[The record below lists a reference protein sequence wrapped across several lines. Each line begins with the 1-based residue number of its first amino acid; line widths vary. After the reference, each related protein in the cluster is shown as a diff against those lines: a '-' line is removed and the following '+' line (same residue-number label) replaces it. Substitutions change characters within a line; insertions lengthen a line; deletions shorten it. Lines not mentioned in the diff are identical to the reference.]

1 MFRGG
6 CPVVEKPCPAS
17 PVGGKPFL
25 SRTWKGAWRR
35 QGGSCTARPFP
46 PRRLEGPLTPGDR
59 WLWPF
64 LRDAWGCLWV
74 SPSPG
79 ALCRHSV
86 NACRDLLPSSWEGR
100 SFEPWGWEA
109 SPGQGS
115 LLQER
120 NVVGPGAAPG
130 SRQRVGRVQLHV
142 GVSGSSPALSLP
154 RGVPPGPRWL
164 PLLLC

>member
-1 MFRGG
+1 MRS
-6 CPVVEKPCPAS
+6 CVCCEPDIINAQNMLVATLPR
-17 PVGGKPFL
+17 L
-25 SRTWKGAWRR
+25 SSTNMLLA
-35 QGGSCTARPFP
+35 T
-46 PRRLEGPLTPGDR
+46 
-59 WLWPF
+59 
-64 LRDAWGCLWV
+64 
-74 SPSPG
+74 
-79 ALCRHSV
+79 HSV
-86 NACRDLLPSSWEGR
+86 NACRDLLPSNWEGR